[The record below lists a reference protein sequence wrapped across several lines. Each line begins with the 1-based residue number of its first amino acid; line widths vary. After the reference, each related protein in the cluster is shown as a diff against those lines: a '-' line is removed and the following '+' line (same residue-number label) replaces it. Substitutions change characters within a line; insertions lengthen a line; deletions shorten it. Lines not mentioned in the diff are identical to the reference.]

1 MKSRRAA
8 KRRSRISRSERVRL
22 LIMAGAL
29 PAVAVLW
36 AAVVGTG
43 GFEPAADFG
52 WMTLLLGVAVLGSG
66 LGMAIRQWQGQA
78 EAGSLQ
84 EAAGPLLWTVAVW
97 MLYRLLAAGAPQIIL
112 LPAGYLGWLVISY
125 PLAMVW
131 LPLSVALGMET
142 ILTLT
147 GGQTPLALGINL
159 VTFGS
164 GATALALFASSR
176 VYRHQLRQ
184 AFRRTREEATTRE
197 YARDLG
203 LLAAA
208 PTVEGL
214 QILGDRPSTVETISI
229 SFKLQLEMLR
239 EALGLTTVAVLWP
252 DADGRELRL
261 RSFASARSDLLPGP
275 YPLGQGI
282 TGALYRTGNEVAV
295 APVPIDYSGLP
306 YYRGTDGVG
315 SLYALKIA
323 DEAVAGGGP
332 ASASFGILCVDRVA
346 TTAWDE
352 GACRVLQLAALKI
365 AKEVAMGRR
374 LEDTD
379 RERHTIRQIYHG
391 LIELN
396 AVLGLESAFAASVKA
411 IRAQV
416 RADFMA
422 ISLLEGDQHRV
433 AYAEGPEAEKVIG
446 LVFPQDDGLVGQ
458 VLKLNRALP
467 SGGTY
472 RGAAPVFS
480 RNQRLA
486 EFGSLLILPLRK
498 EKGEPIGALVVA
510 AREGGIFTETGL
522 QILELIATQV
532 AVKID
537 LAQAHERINS
547 MATTDG
553 LTGLANHRTFQHGFD
568 RMLSRAER
576 EASSLCLLLCDLD
589 YFKQVNDT
597 YGHPFGDQV
606 LKAVADILAG
616 AVRQID
622 MAARYGGEEF
632 TVILEKTD
640 RRQGLQVADR
650 IRKQVQDLTLW
661 HGNERITPTM
671 SIGLAVYPEDG
682 EKKPQLIGRADRA
695 LYHAKETGRNR
706 VSTWAQLPPT
716 ARDQRPGD

>member
-1 MKSRRAA
+1 
-8 KRRSRISRSERVRL
+8 
-22 LIMAGAL
+22 MAGAL
-29 PAVAVLW
+29 PGLAVLGAVAV
-36 AAVVGTG
+36 GIG
-43 GFEPAADFG
+43 GFDPAADFG
-52 WMTLLLGVAVLGSG
+52 WTTPLLGMAVLGAG

-78 EAGSLQ
+78 AARSLQ
-84 EAAGPLLWTVAVW
+84 EPAGPLLWTVAVW
-97 MLYRLLAAGAPQIIL
+97 MLYRLLAASVPQVIL
-112 LPAGYLGWLVISY
+112 LPAGYLAWLAISY

-131 LPLSVALGMET
+131 LPLSAAVGMET
-142 ILTLT
+142 ALTLT

-159 VTFGS
+159 ASFGVAAAGLS
-164 GATALALFASSR
+164 LFAHSR

-184 AFRRTREEATTRE
+184 AFRRNREEATTRE

-208 PTVEGL
+208 PQVEGL
-214 QILGDRPSTVETISI
+214 ELPVGSRPSTVETIAI

-239 EALGLTTVAVLWP
+239 QALNLTTVAVLWP

-261 RSFASARSDLLPGP
+261 RSFASARGDLLPGP

-282 TGALYRTGNEVAV
+282 AGVLYRTGNEVAV
-295 APVPIDYSGLP
+295 APVPTDYSGLP
-306 YYRGTDGVG
+306 YYRGSDGVG
-315 SLYALKIA
+315 SLYALKIV
-323 DEAVAGGGP
+323 DEAAVGGGP

-352 GACRVLQLAALKI
+352 GACRVLQLAAQKI

-379 RERHTIRQIYHG
+379 RERHTNRQIYQG
-391 LIELN
+391 LLELN

-416 RADFMA
+416 SVDFMA
-422 ISLLEGDQHRV
+422 ISLLDGDQHRV
-433 AYAEGPEAEKVIG
+433 AYAEGREAEKVIG
-446 LVFPQDDGLVGQ
+446 LEFERSDGLVGQ
-458 VLKLNRALP
+458 VLRLNRALP
-467 SGGTY
+467 PGGTY

-480 RNQRLA
+480 RDQRLA

-522 QILELIATQV
+522 EILELIATQV
-532 AVKID
+532 AIKID

-547 MATTDG
+547 MAITDG
-553 LTGLANHRTFQHGFD
+553 LTGLANHRAFQHGFD
-568 RMLSRAER
+568 RMLGRAER

-606 LKAVADILAG
+606 LKAVAGILAG

-622 MAARYGGEEF
+622 LAARYGGEEF
-632 TVILEKTD
+632 AVLLEKTD
-640 RRQGLQVADR
+640 SRQGVLVADR

-661 HGNERITPTM
+661 HGNERITPTI
-671 SIGLAVYPEDG
+671 SIGLAGYPDDG
-682 EKKPQLIGRADRA
+682 EKKAQLIGRADRA
-695 LYHAKETGRNR
+695 LYHAKGTGRNR
-706 VSTWAQLPPT
+706 VSTWAQLPL
-716 ARDQRPGD
+716 ASRDQKPGN